1 MSLSRTDPFKAL
13 GLTAGAGFIF
23 LTGTTRV
30 VSSLVLA
37 MTIFGFCKSFY
48 DANIFASL
56 YDVIP
61 PRARATAAGVMNAV
75 GWLGGACAPVS
86 IGWLATRNGPDR
98 EVASLS
104 DAIAFGSVIY
114 LIGAALLVL
123 AIVCFAKRDILA
135 TRQRSVTAN

>member
-1 MSLSRTDPFKAL
+1 MFKFDPFL
-13 GLTAGAGFIF
+13 H
-23 LTGTTRV
+23 
-30 VSSLVLA
+30 
-37 MTIFGFCKSFY
+37 
-48 DANIFASL
+48 ASL
-56 YDVIP
+56 YDVVH